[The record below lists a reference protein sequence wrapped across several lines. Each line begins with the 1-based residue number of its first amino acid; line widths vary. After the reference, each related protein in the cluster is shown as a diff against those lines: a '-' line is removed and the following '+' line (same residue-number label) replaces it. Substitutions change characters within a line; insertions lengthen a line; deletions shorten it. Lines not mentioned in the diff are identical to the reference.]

1 MLLLK
6 YFSNKHLLILS
17 FIIGLVLLSQSSLYS
32 QEPENNLVATFSI
45 VARDP
50 NTGELGIAVAS
61 RFFAVGS
68 VVPWA
73 KANVG
78 AVATQSFANTTFG
91 PNGLEL
97 LEKGKSPEEVLKSLL
112 SNDTDPDRRQV
123 GIVAAD
129 GKSVTYTGSK
139 CISWAG
145 GRNGTNYA
153 IQGNI
158 LTGENVVAEMEK
170 TFLKTEG
177 TLADRL
183 YAALLAG
190 DAQGGDSRGK
200 QSAAMLVVKEG
211 AGYGGYNDR
220 AIDIRVD
227 DNPEPFKELGRL
239 LQYAQMNY
247 SWNEAWTFYTQAK
260 YAEALPLMERTAKL
274 APENPEV
281 LFDLVLIQLAAGEK
295 DKSLTT
301 LEKAIKLNPK
311 LKQQALS
318 DPGLKSIQDDPK
330 FKELVK

>member
-1 MLLLK
+1 MFFPK
-6 YFSNKHLLILS
+6 YYFSKHLLLLGFLVSLIL
-17 FIIGLVLLSQSSLYS
+17 FIQPLRA
-32 QEPENNLVATFSI
+32 QESEKNLVSTFSI

-50 NTGELGIAVAS
+50 ETGELGIAVAS

-73 KANVG
+73 KANIG
-78 AVATQSFANTTFG
+78 AIATQSFANTTFG

-97 LEKGKSPEEVLKSLL
+97 LEKGKTPEEVLQTLL
-112 SNDTDPDRRQV
+112 NNDDNPDRRQV
-123 GIVAAD
+123 GIVSSD
-129 GKSVTYTGSK
+129 GKSATYTGAK

-158 LTGENVVAEMEK
+158 LTGENVVLTMEE

-177 TLADRL
+177 TLADKL

-190 DAQGGDSRGK
+190 DVQGGDSRGK
-200 QSAAMLVVKEG
+200 QSAAMLVVKEK

-227 DNPEPFKELGRL
+227 DNPEPFIELGRL

-247 SWNEAWTFYTQAK
+247 LWNEAWTFYTNEK
-260 YAEALPLMERTAKL
+260 YKEALPLMERTAKL

-295 DKSLTT
+295 EKSLTT
-301 LEKAIKLNPK
+301 LEKAIRLNPK
-311 LKQQALS
+311 LIQQALS
-318 DPGLKSIQDDPK
+318 DPGLKGIQDDPK